1 MIPDE
6 LKALQQWVTWRNE
19 GGTKVPSRPVNRGP
33 WMTYDQARWE
43 CLHAG
48 QWSYNLQMGFVFTK
62 DDPYVGID
70 LDDCVENDGTTVVI
84 KDWAAK
90 IISEAGSYAE
100 FSPSKTGVHII
111 CRGPHVE
118 HGRNKCGIEVYSHG
132 RYFTMTGNVIK
143 GFETINDATALVERL
158 TARERHVEAVTQV
171 KSEHK
176 PHNYME
182 RAMSYAAKV
191 PGAVSGQGGHD
202 ATYELACKLCVDFGL
217 TQEEAMKV
225 LKVWNETC
233 SPPWTERELDHKIR
247 SAMRKAYG
255 DNPDYL
261 SAYIDDQEDVEFS
274 ASLLANSLKRANEI
288 PPRLLDLPGVLGD
301 FTAWALTQNH
311 RRNKVLSALGA
322 IAWMAHLTGRKV
334 QDTAGLR
341 TNLYIV
347 GLAPSAGGKQA
358 PLECIKLL
366 AEYGNSDSVIGKVT
380 SDSAIARQ
388 LKAEPA
394 TLSIWDEFGLFLQKT
409 GGKTGSPMG
418 TVQDCLLELWGC
430 TRTTWKAKTFADSE
444 RDIKVVQPCF
454 SFLGVSTPDH
464 FWAGLT
470 RMHMRDG
477 FAGRLL
483 VVDSGPR
490 AERGEVTLV
499 DPPGSLIEAVR
510 YWSGGVTGN
519 LAAYGFGNPN
529 LKVCKSTPGALDVFE
544 ELLERVDE
552 ETDEDKASVWGRAI
566 EKARKLAMLWAC
578 AIEPGSPVVDEDAA
592 RWGVDF
598 VVWATESFLARVEG
612 SVVGDADN
620 HSRITREVLAEIRN
634 SGKATKKS
642 LLRTVGGDAK
652 TLASVL
658 DTLVQADMLSKKNDT
673 YFLR

>member
-1 MIPDE
+1 MIPEE
-6 LKALQQWVTWRNE
+6 LKQLPQWIIWE
-19 GGTKVPSRPVNRGP
+19 DIGGRKVPSHPVNRGP
-33 WMTYDQARWE
+33 WMRWMDIPV
-43 CLHAG
+43 G
-48 QWSYNLQMGFVFTK
+48 KRVGFIFTLG
-62 DDPYVGID
+62 DPYVGID
-70 LDDCVENDGTTVVI
+70 LDDCIDRDGTSFAI
-84 KDWAAK
+84 KPWALAILK
-90 IISEAGSYAE
+90 EADSYAE
-100 FSPSKTGVHII
+100 FSPSGNGIHII
-111 CRGPHVE
+111 CRGPNLPQ
-118 HGRNKCGIEVYSHG
+118 GTRKNGIEVYSHG
-132 RYFTMTGNVIK
+132 RYFTMTGR
-143 GFETINDATALVERL
+143 TIEGYDKIRDSTALVDRL
-158 TARERHVEAVTQV
+158 TSREQERKVAAVTQV
-171 KSEHK
+171 KQEYK

-182 RAMSYAAKV
+182 RALSYAEKV

-217 TQEEAMKV
+217 TNEEAMKV

-233 SPPWTERELDHKIR
+233 SPPWTERELEHKIR

-274 ASLLANSLKRANEI
+274 ATLLANSLKRANEI

-301 FTAWALTQNH
+301 FTEWALTQNH

-322 IAWMAHLTGRKV
+322 IAWMSHLCGRKV

-341 TNLYIV
+341 TNLYLV

-454 SFLGVSTPDH
+454 SFFGVSTPDH

-578 AIEPGSPVVDEDAA
+578 AINPGSPVVDVDAA

-598 VVWATESFLARVEG
+598 VLWATESFLARVDG
-612 SVVGDADN
+612 SVVGDSDN

-642 LLRTVGGDAK
+642 LLRTVGGDARV
-652 TLASVL
+652 LGSVL

>member
-1 MIPDE
+1 MIPEE
-6 LKALQQWVTWRNE
+6 LLALPQWITWYDIDGN
-19 GGTKVPSRPVNRGP
+19 KVPSHPVNRGP
-33 WMTYDQARWE
+33 WKRWGD
-43 CLHAG
+43 LPSG
-48 QWSYNLQMGFVFTK
+48 KMVGFVFTMG
-62 DDPYVGID
+62 DPYIGID
-70 LDDCVENDGTTVVI
+70 LDDCVERDGSSYSI
-84 KDWAAK
+84 KPWAAK
-90 IISEAGSYAE
+90 ILEEVNSYAE
-100 FSPSKTGVHII
+100 FSPSGNGIHII
-111 CRGPHVE
+111 CKGPHQQY
-118 HGRNKCGIEVYSHG
+118 GTRRDGIEVYSHG
-132 RYFTMTGNVIK
+132 RYFTMTGKTIAGFDKIRDVTGDVIDRLK
-143 GFETINDATALVERL
+143 GVNHDRKVA
-158 TARERHVEAVTQV
+158 AVTQV
-171 KSEHK
+171 KNEYK

-261 SAYIDDQEDVEFS
+261 SAYIEDQEDVEFS
-274 ASLLANSLKRANEI
+274 ATLLANSLKRANEI

-552 ETDEDKASVWGRAI
+552 ETDEDKASIWGRAI

-578 AIEPGSPVVDEDAA
+578 AIEPGSPIVDEDAA

-598 VVWATESFLARVEG
+598 VTWATESFLARVEG